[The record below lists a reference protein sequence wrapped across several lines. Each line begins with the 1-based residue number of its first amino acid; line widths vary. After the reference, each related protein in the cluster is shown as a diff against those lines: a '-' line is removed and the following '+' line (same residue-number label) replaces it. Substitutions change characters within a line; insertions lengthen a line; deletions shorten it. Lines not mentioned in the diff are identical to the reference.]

1 MNHLFLGINPEYSGL
16 SPKCRLMSL
25 SGIQARE
32 LGLPVYPE
40 AELIIAPNVGSYV
53 GGDILQAPFFMM
65 WNSGDFSPF
74 Y

>member
-1 MNHLFLGINPEYSGL
+1 
-16 SPKCRLMSL
+16 MSL